1 MRILNSELK
10 NKTIN
15 YDELLKYGFI
25 QENGIYFYKTKI
37 YDDWITI
44 KLDDSVKTETI
55 FELID
60 NSYNLSL
67 EK

>member
-1 MRILNSELK
+1 MIDNEK
-10 NKTIN
+10 IFTGYHMNK
-15 YDELLKYGFI
+15 DS
-25 QENGIYFYKTKI
+25 
-37 YDDWITI
+37 WITI
-44 KLDDSVKTETI
+44 KLDNSIKTKII

>member
-1 MRILNSELK
+1 MNKNS
-10 NKTIN
+10 
-15 YDELLKYGFI
+15 
-25 QENGIYFYKTKI
+25 
-37 YDDWITI
+37 WITI
-44 KLDDSVKTETI
+44 KLDDSIAIERI

>member
-1 MRILNSELK
+1 MNKNS
-10 NKTIN
+10 
-15 YDELLKYGFI
+15 
-25 QENGIYFYKTKI
+25 
-37 YDDWITI
+37 WITI
-44 KLDDSVKTETI
+44 KLDDSVEIERI

>member
-1 MRILNSELK
+1 MNKNS
-10 NKTIN
+10 
-15 YDELLKYGFI
+15 
-25 QENGIYFYKTKI
+25 
-37 YDDWITI
+37 WITI
-44 KLDDSVKTETI
+44 KLDDSVPNKKI

>member
-1 MRILNSELK
+1 M
-10 NKTIN
+10 NKDN
-15 YDELLKYGFI
+15 
-25 QENGIYFYKTKI
+25 
-37 YDDWITI
+37 WITI
-44 KLDDSVKTETI
+44 KLDNSVKTEII